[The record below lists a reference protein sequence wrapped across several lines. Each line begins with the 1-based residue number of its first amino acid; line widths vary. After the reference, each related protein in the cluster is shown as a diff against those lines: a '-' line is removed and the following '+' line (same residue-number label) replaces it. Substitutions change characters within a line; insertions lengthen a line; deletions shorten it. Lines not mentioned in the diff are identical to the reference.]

1 MNDVRVIAIY
11 TAGIYRYIMTEFF
24 SETIKKFD
32 VAFDLKGEGIFKE
45 GHTFEPMTYK
55 SLCEHVAYESCR
67 LGGAPLRP
75 QRRLDDSGL
84 IDYVNF
90 YCPHGRKHVDQ
101 AGRKDVK
108 NPSSSRASR
117 VNEDRRVMY
126 CDCDFHLRVV
136 RDPKVLPIQ
145 VVEDEHEESVVFQQA
160 SSSPSEGVE
169 KGLSKLLH
177 DSTIFGWYV
186 DCRERQQQEGRYC
199 RRNYHCFT
207 HNDHVKR
214 SQPIADV
221 DERMRKLIKDDAQH
235 NISIG
240 SIGSKIFSKFGVY
253 VSDEQL
259 RFELLKLDIHVREGR
274 IDLNSHGNMSSSQN
288 FVNTMLMEQNLSV
301 AFLFENLTTSSEICI
316 VYDTY
321 VNDKL
326 VAAGDQSVGVD
337 VSKAKDLDVSV
348 NDVVEHGR
356 IYDKNRMVVMPGC
369 SDNLFLV
376 GLCWVNCDE
385 LRVFQHYPEVLVVDS
400 KANTNKYKKAFFSGV
415 GIDGLW
421 KNCTLFR
428 SWIPN
433 QTEAA
438 YAWLLTRALPLLIP
452 VVVLQKIQ
460 VIMSDA
466 DATMGSVITG
476 CCGSGKYFPH
486 AIHCFCVYHFERN
499 FFQEFGVGC
508 KSFGLQRSRTT
519 RRKGGNIEWGHHWQK
534 ELVSSIYRCQKCET
548 ETEFEACKN
557 WIFEYIDLHPDL
569 STLLKR
575 KLSSF
580 FSRKFDLHRH
590 WIHMH
595 RSNLRHLG
603 IVSSSR
609 IEGEFGAIWFL
620 RLHANTTLRH
630 AFEKLRWASNRRRK
644 KKIAYVEDSLSKW
657 VKRKSDIIDDEDWQF
672 LVKNFT
678 KYYTL
683 PYPKPGLG
691 PEDNCAVVAEAK
703 RPPAYNM
710 AFAQRMQMAIEGA
723 LPAKSPLWKE
733 YCMFQKQFLDNVTR
747 RCITQPG
754 VGAHLRKRGIADA
767 AQGRGRQGH
776 KRKQPSEKQHLS
788 THHRSNDDEESS
800 DDEQPMGWTVVGL
813 TGNRARAILKKG
825 AATDWI
831 LEVYPD
837 IEASQYKEGDRWFAK
852 VVDGRIFGLSNSL
865 EIGGVRWCK
874 TNSIQVDPAYP
885 EPVRLE
891 VSMVIAYGP
900 STAPMFQKFKE

>member
-1 MNDVRVIAIY
+1 
-11 TAGIYRYIMTEFF
+11 
-24 SETIKKFD
+24 
-32 VAFDLKGEGIFKE
+32 
-45 GHTFEPMTYK
+45 
-55 SLCEHVAYESCR
+55 
-67 LGGAPLRP
+67 
-75 QRRLDDSGL
+75 
-84 IDYVNF
+84 
-90 YCPHGRKHVDQ
+90 
-101 AGRKDVK
+101 
-108 NPSSSRASR
+108 
-117 VNEDRRVMY
+117 
-126 CDCDFHLRVV
+126 
-136 RDPKVLPIQ
+136 
-145 VVEDEHEESVVFQQA
+145 
-160 SSSPSEGVE
+160 
-169 KGLSKLLH
+169 
-177 DSTIFGWYV
+177 
-186 DCRERQQQEGRYC
+186 
-199 RRNYHCFT
+199 
-207 HNDHVKR
+207 
-214 SQPIADV
+214 
-221 DERMRKLIKDDAQH
+221 
-235 NISIG
+235 
-240 SIGSKIFSKFGVY
+240 
-253 VSDEQL
+253 
-259 RFELLKLDIHVREGR
+259 
-274 IDLNSHGNMSSSQN
+274 
-288 FVNTMLMEQNLSV
+288 
-301 AFLFENLTTSSEICI
+301 
-316 VYDTY
+316 
-321 VNDKL
+321 
-326 VAAGDQSVGVD
+326 
-337 VSKAKDLDVSV
+337 
-348 NDVVEHGR
+348 
-356 IYDKNRMVVMPGC
+356 
-369 SDNLFLV
+369 
-376 GLCWVNCDE
+376 
-385 LRVFQHYPEVLVVDS
+385 
-400 KANTNKYKKAFFSGV
+400 
-415 GIDGLW
+415 
-421 KNCTLFR
+421 
-428 SWIPN
+428 
-433 QTEAA
+433 
-438 YAWLLTRALPLLIP
+438 
-452 VVVLQKIQ
+452 
-460 VIMSDA
+460 
-466 DATMGSVITG
+466 
-476 CCGSGKYFPH
+476 
-486 AIHCFCVYHFERN
+486 
-499 FFQEFGVGC
+499 
-508 KSFGLQRSRTT
+508 
-519 RRKGGNIEWGHHWQK
+519 
-534 ELVSSIYRCQKCET
+534 
-548 ETEFEACKN
+548 
-557 WIFEYIDLHPDL
+557 
-569 STLLKR
+569 
-575 KLSSF
+575 
-580 FSRKFDLHRH
+580 
-590 WIHMH
+590 MH

-678 KYYTL
+678 KYYRLYLEKVLGQVKHYKCQLVKAEVPQLEFRVWRVVYEESDIEVADDESESSDSDDACSVHVDLTEIGPQVVNAESDTSHVPCESAPRKFADMKPFEWRRVRSVKVVYSIDL
-683 PYPKPGLG
+683 KKYLVICSCKRCEGTCVPCAHQLNVMECFQQLRLRELVWHPRLSNLYYYSALVSVTDLNFDVSQHFYPHLSEVLVNEWRAQYEKTASTVDVPEEGHFDVHFHDADGAGGEGLG